1 MDNPETNNKSSVLE
15 DEIMERPVQGKKKP
29 VNLSI
34 DTDIMSAEREDWGK
48 NTVNNSQIERCDN
61 SPLFTPSPHTPSP
74 RNLHG
79 SVLSP
84 PSILRRPSKRLAKPP
99 TYDAPT
105 KASEAKKNEKLEFP
119 VLVKRRDS
127 GKDRPSR
134 SDTSDGQSP
143 SVRSER
149 TSAPSS
155 RPPSAVPLT
164 PVNFEH
170 EGYAH
175 TDGRTGI
182 DTNEEQLVKEEHA
195 DSHLRDLVAETKR
208 LQDEDIGF
216 MELQQEKDE
225 ALSRVS
231 QLEQDNTKLIQERDQ
246 LLIDVQKLKLQKEE
260 FWRRDLPPNASA
272 KAVTIEDLEWNNAG
286 LRQELE
292 DKDEKVVHLQRDNA
306 RLQDDLK
313 TKQEELDGA
322 DEYAKQGQDR
332 LDDQIEE
339 NGLII
344 QRQQDLIK
352 TLSTL
357 MEKATQSIS
366 EDSDMEHN
374 EIYHLLLQLTAQF
387 ETVCLYEKI
396 YALFQAFSRSKRLL
410 QSTNEDLKHQL
421 HYMERQI
428 TKLEAAAKTPPPA
441 EVRISSSDIASPLS
455 PQSPMS
461 PLQSDRKG
469 IVAIYRNE
477 VDKHKYTKVQLKQAH
492 FEKARLCAEITAY
505 TEKISNLEQLLLASQ
520 NDSTNLTNRVNE
532 LQSEAQS
539 WKSEL
544 AESKS
549 QLDLRTSAFEQQAHR
564 TRQEC
569 IRQIKSYYTKTADE
583 SNWRV
588 TTLQARL
595 SALQDDHKALLDLFN
610 AAKREK
616 ASLEEEIVR
625 RKTFALDPRFAD
637 HANAVREKHA
647 GRRPLPSLALPVK
660 PDEHENLVMPETPA
674 TPLVKKEKTEKSV
687 PMYQLPGVKAAY
699 LNEAKEY
706 RERLRLRSGV
716 KDDLLAF
723 CVKRPDVKSME
734 KETLVKHTGLGGM
747 GIEPVVSIH
756 SPREKGVM
764 SAMVSPREGTTTPFS
779 SLRFLSPT
787 GEFPPMPTS
796 RFLPTITATP
806 STILPTS
813 SLTLTPS
820 IPATSSSSLFP
831 ITPSA
836 FPTQEAYTSAM
847 SAEIVHKMR
856 KRKMGKALY
865 PPGRKSYEEVKKMT
879 AWEMWEGAKWAE
891 EEASVREIEIL
902 RKRGVVL

>member
-29 VNLSI
+29 VNL
-34 DTDIMSAEREDWGK
+34 T
-48 NTVNNSQIERCDN
+48 
-61 SPLFTPSPHTPSP
+61 
-74 RNLHG
+74 
-79 SVLSP
+79 
-84 PSILRRPSKRLAKPP
+84 KPP

-105 KASEAKKNEKLEFP
+105 KASEEKKNEKLEFP

-134 SDTSDGQSP
+134 PDTSDGQSP

-195 DSHLRDLVAETKR
+195 DSHLRDLVTETKR

-231 QLEQDNTKLIQERDQ
+231 QLEQDSTKLIQERDQ
-246 LLIDVQKLKLQKEE
+246 LLIDVQELKLQKEE

-286 LRQELE
+286 LRQELK

-387 ETVCLYEKI
+387 ET
-396 YALFQAFSRSKRLL
+396 
-410 QSTNEDLKHQL
+410 
-421 HYMERQI
+421 I

-441 EVRISSSDIASPLS
+441 E
-455 PQSPMS
+455 
-461 PLQSDRKG
+461 SDREG

-569 IRQIKSYYTKTADE
+569 IRQIKSYYKKTADE

-625 RKTFALDPRFAD
+625 RKTD
-637 HANAVREKHA
+637 A
-647 GRRPLPSLALPVK
+647 GY
-660 PDEHENLVMPETPA
+660 A
-674 TPLVKKEKTEKSV
+674 TGEEGEDGEVGAEVSV
-687 PMYQLPGVKAAY
+687 TGVKAAY

-734 KETLVKHTGLGGM
+734 KEALVKHTGLGGM

-796 RFLPTITATP
+796 RFLPTITSTP
-806 STILPTS
+806 STTLPAS
-813 SLTLTPS
+813 NLTLTPS

-891 EEASVREIEIL
+891 EEASHQVTLPLIQKQAFAYNARHYA
-902 RKRGVVL
+902 